1 MAYSQTEK
9 AALFGECKWSV
20 KPVGSNVLEA
30 LKQKSQTVIK
40 QYGLNRVQYALF
52 SRIGFTAALEK
63 QADNE
68 DIKLFT
74 VKSFLRASE
83 EL

>member
-40 QYGLNRVQYALF
+40 QYGISQVQYALF
-52 SRIGFTAALEK
+52 ARVGFTDAVEE
-63 QADNE
+63 QAGNE

-74 VKSFLRASE
+74 VESFFKG
-83 EL
+83 